1 MMEKVLSTAPSSS
14 SSSGAN
20 TQGSNSGRPI
30 RFVYYADN
38 GKFQLDPDAIHV
50 LHQIKGPVAV
60 VSVCG
65 PTRQGKSFIL
75 NQLLGRS
82 TGFQVAS
89 THQPHTK
96 GLWMWSVPLKRTAL
110 DGTEYGLLLLDS
122 GGINAYDQTGM
133 YNIHISSLA
142 VLLSS
147 LFIYNQGGVIDEAA
161 LDRLSLLTE
170 MSKHIHGRASEGKD
184 SISELGNLSPVFV
197 WLLRDF
203 YLDLI
208 EDNTKI
214 TPRDYLELALR
225 PVLGSGKDTGAKN
238 QLDKFRPE
246 FLSGL
251 DAFTKFVYERTKPKQ
266 VGGTVMSGPFL
277 ADITK
282 SFLDTL
288 NNDVI
293 PKISSYW
300 QDYARDAFVEADLQ
314 CSYAI
319 QSMEKELQ
327 GACLVA
333 DAKMENVV
341 MVLEGLLSEYKASA
355 HGPMKWQ
362 KLSSFLQKSLQGP
375 ILHHAKKLIDEVSSE
390 KSSFMVKCNSFEHKI
405 DLLQMQLQ
413 ASEKLKAECQKYY
426 EDAIKDFKKLSDQ
439 YKSRIIE
446 LEHKCD
452 ILEERCSSSLEM
464 LDSAKQESVE
474 WERKYEAILTKK
486 RTINDNAKSAV
497 LESGIGEAEARIAA
511 AVEQSRLAWKE
522 ANEWKQKCDIAVN
535 EAKDAAE
542 KAAEEAKLR
551 EEALRAE
558 FTHSLA
564 AKDEEI
570 NEKVAKLHEAE
581 QRLTTLTLDL
591 TAAETKM
598 KNYDL
603 ESSALKLQIKDLAE
617 KYECAKAA
625 AQSMERE
632 AQTLVE
638 DKIQLEQKYL
648 AELKRFEEAHERC
661 KAVEEEIKIANAV
674 IETAQSEVLTS
685 QNEKHDTQQ
694 LTIDRF
700 AQTRSAH
707 CYNEILER
715 EKMDPTGEVERSVAS
730 EGYAMSKVA
739 SLEAMVRERD
749 LEIELL
755 KKKYEQCVSSVQ
767 ILGSSSESEHTA
779 HAEAYKRKEK
789 APSFELE
796 SMQERQNLLQQKLA
810 SGHLNESAPGF
821 GLRTYSGRKRSRL
834 VPDVGFYSAEEG
846 SYEEIAAETEM
857 PTSTSALQRCT
868 TTEVYSIFKG
878 NEEHSEYQKAPS
890 ADYTKLTVMKL
901 RQELNEHGLSSELQ
915 KLKYP
920 KKKDI
925 LALYKKLIL
934 EK

>member
-1 MMEKVLSTAPSSS
+1 MMEKVLNTAPPSS

-30 RFVYYADN
+30 RFVYHADN

-75 NQLLGRS
+75 NQLHGRS

-89 THQPHTK
+89 TNQPLTK

-147 LFIYNQGGVIDEAA
+147 LFIYNQGGAIDEAA

-238 QLDKFRPE
+238 QIRESIRAVFPNRECFTLVRPLNNEIDLQHLDRVSLDKFRTE

-293 PKISSYW
+293 PKYLPIG
-300 QDYARDAFVEADLQ
+300 RITRRILVVEVELEDDE
-314 CSYAI
+314 
-319 QSMEKELQ
+319 EKIKDEP
-327 GACLVA
+327 V
-333 DAKMENVV
+333 KSWTR
-341 MVLEGLLSEYKASA
+341 VLNLL
-355 HGPMKWQ
+355 G
-362 KLSSFLQKSLQGP
+362 
-375 ILHHAKKLIDEVSSE
+375 
-390 KSSFMVKCNSFEHKI
+390 
-405 DLLQMQLQ
+405 
-413 ASEKLKAECQKYY
+413 EKLKAECQKYH
-426 EDAIKDFKKLSDQ
+426 EDAIKDFKRLSDQ

-497 LESGIGEAEARIAA
+497 LKSGIGEAEARIAA

-522 ANEWKQKCDIAVN
+522 ADEWKQKCDIAVN

-564 AKDEEI
+564 EKDEEI

-617 KYECAKAA
+617 KYECVKAA

-715 EKMDPTGEVERSVAS
+715 EKMDPTGEVERSAAS

-767 ILGSSSESEHTA
+767 ILGSSLESEHTA

-810 SGHLNESAPGF
+810 SGHLNEFAPGF

-890 ADYTKLTVMKL
+890 ADTKLTVMKL
-901 RQELNEHGLSSELQ
+901 RQELNEHGLGSELQ